1 MQQLLKGLAWLVAGA
16 CMLLVLAF
24 AWGRLR
30 PPTEAQAVA
39 LATLHVPLKPV
50 QGRNAYPLLWFSDFD
65 VPYDQIDPLY
75 AKDGERIAAW
85 IANLSSTHA
94 TTSDS
99 PAPHPPYPAL
109 APLGEDRSLL
119 CAMRDNDCLG
129 KARAHAEVLRVVLER
144 HHARLERDQALSRY
158 DYAWNDVPSH
168 LFATIPSYGSSL
180 GLWSSAAALDFV
192 AGRTQQGLESTC
204 TQALTM
210 RRLHAHSNTM
220 IGNMVFAGRLQSVTR
235 LFLQMLSE
243 LPPDQVL
250 PDSCSTA
257 FAPITPDDVD
267 LCTVMRE
274 EFAGFLGPGIMKLDR
289 KWYQS
294 WQLSETGM
302 QRLAAPVYAVPCN
315 ETAREQLLSD
325 RRFEA
330 PSMNPSPDLFDW
342 VSNWAGVIRLDISTI
357 NFNAYYNRQQ
367 DTAAVLRLGATI
379 LWLRQTRDDHRPLD
393 VRLAQRPAWMQ
404 VSNDRGL
411 KLSPDNASL
420 HMGDHGNYPTWPDE
434 WPLPKG
440 L

>member
-1 MQQLLKGLAWLVAGA
+1 MRQLLKGLAWLVVGA

-30 PPTEAQAVA
+30 PPTEARAAA
-39 LATLHVPLKPV
+39 LAMLHVQSKPA

-65 VPYDQIDPLY
+65 VPYDQIDSLY
-75 AKDGERIAAW
+75 AKDSERIAAW
-85 IANLSSTHA
+85 MAHLSSDH
-94 TTSDS
+94 TTISDA
-99 PAPHPPYPAL
+99 PGPHPPYPAL
-109 APLGEDRSLL
+109 APLGEDKSLL
-119 CAMRDNDCLG
+119 CAMRDDDCLG
-129 KARAHAEVLRVVLER
+129 KARAHPEAMRAALDR

-168 LFATIPSYGSSL
+168 LFATIPSYGHSL

-192 AGRTQQGLESTC
+192 EGRTQQGLESTC

-220 IGNMVFAGRLQSVTR
+220 IGSMIFAARLQGVAR

-250 PDSCSTA
+250 PDSCSMA
-257 FAPITPDDVD
+257 FAQVTPDDVD
-267 LCTVMRE
+267 LCTVMQE
-274 EFAGFLGPGIMKLDR
+274 EFTGFLGSGIVRLDR

-294 WQLSETGM
+294 WQLSEAGM

-315 ETAREQLLSD
+315 ETTREQLLSD
-325 RRFEA
+325 RRFET
-330 PSMNPSPDLFDW
+330 PSMNPDPDLFDW

-357 NFNAYYNRQQ
+357 NFNAYYDRQQ
-367 DTAAVLRLGATI
+367 DTAAVVRLGATV
-379 LWLRQTRDDHRPLD
+379 LWLRQTRNDHRPLD

-404 VSNDRGL
+404 MSSDRGL
-411 KLSPDNASL
+411 KLSSDNTSL